1 MMKHNEMIDDMANK
15 FIDAGYQVRKNLE
28 YSFRNYKGEIDLLAL
43 DLEEVNINILKC
55 EGIEYNNCDQRLFY
69 LEECFCKKAI
79 NENPK
84 VQEIYNK
91 WLKLEF

>member
-1 MMKHNEMIDDMANK
+1 MAKDK
-15 FIDAGYQVRKNLE
+15 FKRIHDNLAQT
-28 YSFRNYKGEIDLLAL
+28 EIRRCPMCKPFYLLK

>member
-1 MMKHNEMIDDMANK
+1 MNDLENKIDEAKRMM
-15 FIDAGYQVRKNLE
+15 NLIPKCKPF
-28 YSFRNYKGEIDLLAL
+28 YLLK

-79 NENPK
+79 NENSK
-84 VQEIYNK
+84 TKEIYQQF
-91 WLKLEF
+91 LKLEGW